1 MNQDRPETGPARHA
15 QGDAALEPF
24 FEAARLDVRRA
35 GDQAA
40 DGLPGALSARLMA
53 DALAAMPAKG
63 VAAARPRSGPGG
75 IGARFHGF
83 LEALGGGMGL
93 AAASLAGVAGLWL
106 GLAEPEPAAVLVEQV
121 WMGAGRVSPALA
133 GWAEDPLDAFDDGV
147 LLALMDQF

>member
-1 MNQDRPETGPARHA
+1 MSQDRPETGPAGHS

-24 FEAARLDVRRA
+24 FEAARRDA
-35 GDQAA
+35 QGTGDQAA
-40 DGLPGALSARLMA
+40 EALPGALSARLMA
-53 DALAAMPAKG
+53 DALAAMPTRSMTPD
-63 VAAARPRSGPGG
+63 AARSGM
-75 IGARFHGF
+75 GARFRGF

-133 GWAEDPLDAFDDGV
+133 GWADDPLDAYDDGV